1 MVQRGAPALILLLA
15 VSFAALASAQ
25 HVKQG
30 SVAVI
35 RSDELEV
42 DWGTGLTEMTG
53 NVRMDIRGDYTASMA
68 ASSVILKGDLEKSR
82 VLSVEA
88 RGPVNFTIDTVSAD
102 GKRSH
107 IAASCSQLA
116 TFSEQTMIVTMV
128 GNAHA
133 EITGAE
139 AVVSQVQSAKY
150 DGESMTI
157 DLNQRMIKLKQ
168 ATAEVHM
175 APETEKPQT
184 EQGNP

>member
-1 MVQRGAPALILLLA
+1 MRYRHAITILSASALLVAA
-15 VSFAALASAQ
+15 VVCAQ
-25 HVKQG
+25 HVKKG
-30 SVAVI
+30 SVAII

-68 ASSVILKGDLEKSR
+68 ASSVVLKGDLEKSR

-88 RGPVNFTIDTVSAD
+88 RGPVSFTVDTAPVD

-107 IAASCSQLA
+107 ITASCSQMA
-116 TFSEQTMIVTMV
+116 TFTEQTMIVTMV

-139 AVVSQVQSAKY
+139 AVVSQVESAKY

-157 DLNQRMIKLKQ
+157 DLNKRKIRLKS

-175 APETEKPQT
+175 APEAAQPEAG
-184 EQGNP
+184 QGNP

>member
-1 MVQRGAPALILLLA
+1 MRQRGVPALILALMALFVA
-15 VSFAALASAQ
+15 VVCAQ
-25 HVKQG
+25 HIKQG

-53 NVRMDIRGDYTASMA
+53 NVRLDIKGDYTASMT

-88 RGPVNFTIDTVSAD
+88 RGPVNFTVDTAPAD

-107 IAASCSQLA
+107 ITASCSQVA
-116 TFSEQTMIVTMV
+116 TFSEQTMVVTMV

-139 AVVSQVQSAKY
+139 AMVSQIESAKY

-157 DLNQRMIKLKQ
+157 DLNQRKIKLKQ

-175 APETEKPQT
+175 APEAGRPQP